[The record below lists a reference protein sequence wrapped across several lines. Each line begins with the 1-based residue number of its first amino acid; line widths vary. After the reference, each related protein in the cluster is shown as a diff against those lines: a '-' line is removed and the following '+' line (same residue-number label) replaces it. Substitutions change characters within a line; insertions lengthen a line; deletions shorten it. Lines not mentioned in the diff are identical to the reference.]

1 MLEKAKRAVARAAGA
16 FVVGISAIP
25 VASAADKPVIDTG
38 DTAWLLIA
46 TALVLMM
53 NIPGL
58 ALFYAGMVRKK
69 NVLATAVQ
77 AFAVAALVTVLWF
90 AVGYSLAY
98 TDGGALN
105 GAIGALSRTFGSG
118 LQGSVHPLAKTVPEN
133 VFLMYQATFA
143 IITPAIIAG
152 AFAERMKFSA
162 MMWFMALWVLCVYV
176 PVAHWVWG
184 GGFLGTAGV
193 LDFAG
198 GLVVHLNAGIAG
210 LICALI
216 LGKRQ
221 GYGREYMA
229 PHDLVLTL
237 IGTSLLWVGWF
248 GFNAGSALSSGE
260 LAGYAMLNTHVS
272 AAVAALVW
280 MSIEWSSRGKP
291 SVLGILSGAV
301 AGLGTITPAAGFVE
315 PWAAMVIGLAAGAVC
330 YWAAVIL
337 KTQLGYDDSAR
348 RLRRAWRRWHPG
360 HDPHRRLRHQG
371 DQRRRQGPTG
381 RPGGWPRRPNP
392 DPALWRRRGRCL
404 LGHRDLDHPQ
414 DRRRRDRSAGHPRR
428 GDRRPRHR
436 PARRARA
443 VIRHVIWSVR
453 SAPAS
458 GDPWPRC
465 VARLLPAAAPARPK
479 PRR

>member
-1 MLEKAKRAVARAAGA
+1 MFEFAKRAGVRMAGA
-16 FVVGISAIP
+16 SLVGMFALP
-25 VASAADKPVIDTG
+25 AFAADKPTIDTG

-77 AFAVAALVTVLWF
+77 AFAVAALVTILWF
-90 AVGYSLAY
+90 AFGYSLAY
-98 TDGGALN
+98 TDGGGLN
-105 GAIGALSRTFGSG
+105 GAIGTLSRAFGSG
-118 LQGSVHPLAKTVPEN
+118 LGGSVHPLAKTVPEN

-162 MMWFMALWVLCVYV
+162 MMWFMGLWVIFVYV

-184 GGFLGTAGV
+184 GGFLGSAGV

-210 LICALI
+210 LVCALV
-216 LGKRQ
+216 LGKRL
-221 GYGREYMA
+221 GYGHEYMA

-237 IGTSLLWVGWF
+237 VGTSLLWVGWF

-260 LAGYAMLNTHVS
+260 LAGYAMLNTHIS

-280 MSIEWSSRGKP
+280 MSVEWSSRGKP

-315 PWAAMVIGLAAGAVC
+315 PWAAMVIGLLAGAVC
-330 YWAAVIL
+330 YWASVIL
-337 KTQLGYDDSAR
+337 KTRLGYDDSLDVFGVHGVGGILGTILTGVFATKLINDINKGEGLGLVDGNGGQILTQLYGVVAVAVFCGVATWVILKIVDAMVG
-348 RLRRAWRRWHPG
+348 LRVTKDEETEG
-360 HDPHRRLRHQG
+360 LD
-371 DQRRRQGPTG
+371 T
-381 RPGGWPRRPNP
+381 
-392 DPALWRRRGRCL
+392 ALHGERV
-404 LGHRDLDHPQ
+404 Q
-414 DRRRRDRSAGHPRR
+414 
-428 GDRRPRHR
+428 
-436 PARRARA
+436 
-443 VIRHVIWSVR
+443 
-453 SAPAS
+453 
-458 GDPWPRC
+458 
-465 VARLLPAAAPARPK
+465 
-479 PRR
+479 

>member
-1 MLEKAKRAVARAAGA
+1 MLENAKRAATRMAGA
-16 FVVGISAIP
+16 LIVGVFACP

-105 GAIGALSRTFGSG
+105 GVIGALSRTFGSG
-118 LQGSVHPLAKTVPEN
+118 LQGSVHPLARTVPEN

-162 MMWFMALWVLCVYV
+162 MMWFMALWVLLVYV

-210 LICALI
+210 LICALV

-221 GYGREYMA
+221 GYGHEYMA

-260 LAGYAMLNTHVS
+260 LAGDAMLNTHVS

-280 MSIEWSSRGKP
+280 MSIEWSARGKP

-315 PWAAMVIGLAAGAVC
+315 PWAAMVIGLMAGAVC
-330 YWAAVIL
+330 YWASVVL
-337 KTQLGYDDSAR
+337 KTKLGYDDSLDAFGVHGVGGILGTILTGVFATR
-348 RLRRAWRRWHPG
+348 AINDVAKGQAVGLVDGHGGQILTQLYGVAVVGAFSAIATWIILKIVDALVGLRVTRDEETEG
-360 HDPHRRLRHQG
+360 LD
-371 DQRRRQGPTG
+371 T
-381 RPGGWPRRPNP
+381 
-392 DPALWRRRGRCL
+392 ALHGERV
-404 LGHRDLDHPQ
+404 Q
-414 DRRRRDRSAGHPRR
+414 
-428 GDRRPRHR
+428 
-436 PARRARA
+436 
-443 VIRHVIWSVR
+443 
-453 SAPAS
+453 
-458 GDPWPRC
+458 
-465 VARLLPAAAPARPK
+465 
-479 PRR
+479 